1 MFRTIVLA
9 AALGAVAL
17 PAFAATAVTINVAG
31 LDAKSTQ
38 AAIFHAAQAACRTE
52 LATETDLVR
61 HYVWADCVH
70 DAVAGADAKLA
81 SMGGL
86 ASR

>member
-1 MFRTIVLA
+1 
-9 AALGAVAL
+9 
-17 PAFAATAVTINVAG
+17 
-31 LDAKSTQ
+31 
-38 AAIFHAAQAACRTE
+38 
-52 LATETDLVR
+52 
-61 HYVWADCVH
+61 VWADCVH